1 MVRVMLTGATGYVG
15 SATVHALQRA
25 GHDVIAVVRDASTD
39 RARLV
44 ADTGASLVTA
54 DTTDVST
61 VLPHLDGVDVLLHTV
76 PSDGEDGDRTLFAS
90 LADRDDAPHV
100 VYVTGCSAFGR
111 HRYAVLTED
120 TPTDPDHPRARLEK
134 TLQESELRHTI
145 VRPAFVYGGDNRSS
159 LLGRWLDEAA
169 DRSGAFYGDTS
180 KTWSWVHIDDLAD
193 ALTAIV
199 DRVGAVSG
207 ELFLLADDGAQRA
220 VDTFAACR
228 RAFGDATPVP
238 LAPISE
244 EAPLFQV
251 FDRDE
256 VIDNTHARTVLGWQP
271 AGPSLAEVVQMA
283 AAR

>member
-1 MVRVMLTGATGYVG
+1 M
-15 SATVHALQRA
+15 
-25 GHDVIAVVRDASTD
+25 
-39 RARLV
+39 ARRSRGPLRR
-44 ADTGASLVTA
+44 
-54 DTTDVST
+54 
-61 VLPHLDGVDVLLHTV
+61 LL
-76 PSDGEDGDRTLFAS
+76 
-90 LADRDDAPHV
+90 
-100 VYVTGCSAFGR
+100 
-111 HRYAVLTED
+111 
-120 TPTDPDHPRARLEK
+120 
-134 TLQESELRHTI
+134 
-145 VRPAFVYGGDNRSS
+145 
-159 LLGRWLDEAA
+159 
-169 DRSGAFYGDTS
+169 GDTS
-180 KTWSWVHIDDLAD
+180 KTWSWVHIYDLAD

-220 VDTFAACR
+220 VDAFAACR